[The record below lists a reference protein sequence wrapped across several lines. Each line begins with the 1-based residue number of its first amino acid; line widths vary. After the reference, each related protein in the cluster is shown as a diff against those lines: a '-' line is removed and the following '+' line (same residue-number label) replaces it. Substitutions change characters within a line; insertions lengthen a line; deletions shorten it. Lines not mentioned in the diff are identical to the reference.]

1 MLVINDNQLTN
12 LHLSNNSKLTEVYCY
27 NNQLTNINVSNCKE
41 LTTLYCNNN
50 KLSSIDVTNNTKL
63 ENFKYDKGVDIIGY
77 TK

>member
-12 LHLSNNSKLTEVYCY
+12 LHLSNNSNLTEVYCY
-27 NNQLTNINVSNCKE
+27 NNQLTNINVSNSKD

-63 ENFKYDKGVDIIGY
+63 EIFKYDEGVDIIGY